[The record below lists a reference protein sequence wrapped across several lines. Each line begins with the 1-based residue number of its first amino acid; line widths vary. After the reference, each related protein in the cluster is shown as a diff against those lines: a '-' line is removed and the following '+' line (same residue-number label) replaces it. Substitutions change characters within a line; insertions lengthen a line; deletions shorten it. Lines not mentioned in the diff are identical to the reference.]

1 MLATKDSQ
9 ETKEEQKL
17 KMEGGKNKIMEQ
29 IDEEKFN
36 IVEQVDEQ
44 KTHFMME
51 TVDGGKIDIA
61 RRVGEKGRMMTVR
74 VE

>member
-1 MLATKDSQ
+1 MLATKVSQ
-9 ETKEEQKL
+9 ETEEEQKL
-17 KMEGGKNKIMEQ
+17 NKMEGGMMEQ

-36 IVEQVDEQ
+36 IVEQVDEK

>member
-9 ETKEEQKL
+9 ETEEEQKL
-17 KMEGGKNKIMEQ
+17 NKMEGGMMEQ

-36 IVEQVDEQ
+36 IVEQVDEK

-61 RRVGEKGRMMTVR
+61 RRVGEKGRMMTIR

>member
-9 ETKEEQKL
+9 ETEEEQKL
-17 KMEGGKNKIMEQ
+17 NKMEGGMMEQ

-36 IVEQVDEQ
+36 IVEQVDAK

-61 RRVGEKGRMMTVR
+61 RRVGEKGRMMTIR

>member
-9 ETKEEQKL
+9 ETEEEQKL
-17 KMEGGKNKIMEQ
+17 NKMEGGMMEQ

-36 IVEQVDEQ
+36 IVEQVDEK

>member
-29 IDEEKFN
+29 IDEEKLN
-36 IVEQVDEQ
+36 IVEQ
-44 KTHFMME
+44 
-51 TVDGGKIDIA
+51 VDGGKIDIA
-61 RRVGEKGRMMTVR
+61 RRVGEKGRMMTIR

>member
-9 ETKEEQKL
+9 ETEEEQKL
-17 KMEGGKNKIMEQ
+17 NKMEGGMMEQ

-36 IVEQVDEQ
+36 IVEQVDEK

-61 RRVGEKGRMMTVR
+61 RRGGEKGRMMTIR